1 MINLQ
6 LYIEI
11 MRLEVGVGGGKDW
24 VSFINWNSGWRDS
37 SNPLGL
43 PERLAGNV
51 SVPAGVKATEPGR
64 AMPLAE
70 MDVMNSLAFFPKA
83 GLGNYWKT

>member
-1 MINLQ
+1 
-6 LYIEI
+6 
-11 MRLEVGVGGGKDW
+11 MRLRVGVGGGKDW
-24 VSFINWNSGWRDS
+24 VSLINRNSGWRDS

-43 PERLAGNV
+43 PERLAGTLPM
-51 SVPAGVKATEPGR
+51 PAGVKATEPGR

-70 MDVMNSLAFFPKA
+70 MDVMNSLVFFPKA